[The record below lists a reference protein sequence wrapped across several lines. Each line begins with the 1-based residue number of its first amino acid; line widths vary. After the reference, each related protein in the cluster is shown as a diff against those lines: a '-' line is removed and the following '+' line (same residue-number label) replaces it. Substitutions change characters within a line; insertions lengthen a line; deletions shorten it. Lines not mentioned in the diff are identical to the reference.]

1 MQTSWGSFS
10 CVGPDLLTTAS
21 TDYSLNSCSG
31 HSAGDQA
38 RFKGVDV
45 RSGARATLTKWGT
58 RAADRFH
65 RFYISFQNPKCL
77 QETKS
82 SRRLITKSWKEEMG
96 KGYKEESMDQRKIK
110 FLKDM
115 KEEINDLSIL
125 AHRL

>member
-1 MQTSWGSFS
+1 MQTPWGSFS

-31 HSAGDQA
+31 HSAGDKA
-38 RFKGVDV
+38 RFEGVDV
-45 RSGARATLTKWGT
+45 WSGARALLTKWGK

-65 RFYISFQNPKCL
+65 ISFQNPKCL

-82 SRRLITKSWKEEMG
+82 STRLITKSWKEEMG

-110 FLKDM
+110 CLKAM

-125 AHRL
+125 AHHL

>member
-1 MQTSWGSFS
+1 MW
-10 CVGPDLLTTAS
+10 
-21 TDYSLNSCSG
+21 
-31 HSAGDQA
+31 
-38 RFKGVDV
+38 
-45 RSGARATLTKWGT
+45 SGARALLTKWGK

-65 RFYISFQNPKCL
+65 ISFQNPKCL

-82 SRRLITKSWKEEMG
+82 STRLITKSWKEEMG

>member
-21 TDYSLNSCSG
+21 TPAQAT
-31 HSAGDQA
+31 HGDKA

-45 RSGARATLTKWGT
+45 RSGARAMLRKWGK

-65 RFYISFQNPKCL
+65 RLYISFQNPKCL
-77 QETKS
+77 QDTKS

-115 KEEINDLSIL
+115 EEEINDLSIL
-125 AHRL
+125 AHCL